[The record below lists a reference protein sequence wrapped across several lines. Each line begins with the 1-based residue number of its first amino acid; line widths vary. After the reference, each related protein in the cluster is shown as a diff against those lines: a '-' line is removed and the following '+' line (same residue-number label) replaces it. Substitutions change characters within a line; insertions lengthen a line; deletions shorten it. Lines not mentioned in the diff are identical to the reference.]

1 MKKLLSA
8 LYAMPG
14 PVWLFGAFGV
24 SRMWSWLLAW
34 AASGSLPTTWT
45 AAAFDLCTLLA
56 SLLPLTL
63 LWLLLR
69 RSPYAVQQVSLY
81 AGLKSAAHFAALFLY
96 RPVFGDLPGAF
107 SVPASALLTNAV
119 MCALW
124 FGVLRYFE
132 RSEDIAR
139 LTSEGRLGT
148 ARNYTRTLN
157 SFSAFLGGTDL
168 PFAAFTEPLVEEYNA
183 YLVRRG
189 VVRNTVSFYMRILRA
204 VYNRA
209 VRQRLTEQS
218 FPFSGVY
225 TGIDHTRKRA
235 VEERLIGR
243 LRNLDLSGSDALAL
257 ARDLF
262 IVSYCTR
269 GMSFVDMAF
278 LRKRDLSGGEINYVR
293 RKTGQ
298 LMTVHLET
306 CMREIVRRYEWRTR
320 NTPYVFPLLTA
331 EEPGRA
337 YSQYQI
343 ALNYYNRQL
352 KRLSQLLG
360 LEEGLSSYASR
371 HSWAT
376 AARNRRVPITVINA
390 GMGHT
395 SERTTRIYLSSLESS
410 VIDCANRKILSAL
423 TRI

>member
-1 MKKLLSA
+1 
-8 LYAMPG
+8 
-14 PVWLFGAFGV
+14 
-24 SRMWSWLLAW
+24 
-34 AASGSLPTTWT
+34 
-45 AAAFDLCTLLA
+45 
-56 SLLPLTL
+56 
-63 LWLLLR
+63 
-69 RSPYAVQQVSLY
+69 
-81 AGLKSAAHFAALFLY
+81 
-96 RPVFGDLPGAF
+96 
-107 SVPASALLTNAV
+107 
-119 MCALW
+119 
-124 FGVLRYFE
+124 
-132 RSEDIAR
+132 
-139 LTSEGRLGT
+139 
-148 ARNYTRTLN
+148 
-157 SFSAFLGGTDL
+157 
-168 PFAAFTEPLVEEYNA
+168 
-183 YLVRRG
+183 
-189 VVRNTVSFYMRILRA
+189 
-204 VYNRA
+204 
-209 VRQRLTEQS
+209 
-218 FPFSGVY
+218 
-225 TGIDHTRKRA
+225 
-235 VEERLIGR
+235 
-243 LRNLDLSGSDALAL
+243 
-257 ARDLF
+257 
-262 IVSYCTR
+262 
-269 GMSFVDMAF
+269 MSFVDMAF

-376 AARNRRVPITVINA
+376 AARNHRVPITVISA

>member
-1 MKKLLSA
+1 MVGRRCRA
-8 LYAMPG
+8 HP
-14 PVWLFGAFGV
+14 
-24 SRMWSWLLAW
+24 
-34 AASGSLPTTWT
+34 AASRRGVGDPAPHRRRRGP
-45 AAAFDLCTLLA
+45 AAA
-56 SLLPLTL
+56 
-63 LWLLLR
+63 
-69 RSPYAVQQVSLY
+69 
-81 AGLKSAAHFAALFLY
+81 Y
-96 RPVFGDLPGAF
+96 RPRPDARKASVHGGRDRRALPHPAPDVSVLAF
-107 SVPASALLTNAV
+107 
-119 MCALW
+119 
-124 FGVLRYFE
+124 LRGQ
-132 RSEDIAR
+132 IAR
-139 LTSEGRLGT
+139 LTSKEGRLGT

-262 IVSYCTR
+262 IFSYCTR

-331 EEPGRA
+331 EGPAG
-337 YSQYQI
+337 
-343 ALNYYNRQL
+343 
-352 KRLSQLLG
+352 
-360 LEEGLSSYASR
+360 
-371 HSWAT
+371 
-376 AARNRRVPITVINA
+376 PIRSI
-390 GMGHT
+390 
-395 SERTTRIYLSSLESS
+395 R
-410 VIDCANRKILSAL
+410 
-423 TRI
+423 

>member
-262 IVSYCTR
+262 IFSYCTR

>member
-1 MKKLLSA
+1 
-8 LYAMPG
+8 
-14 PVWLFGAFGV
+14 
-24 SRMWSWLLAW
+24 
-34 AASGSLPTTWT
+34 
-45 AAAFDLCTLLA
+45 
-56 SLLPLTL
+56 
-63 LWLLLR
+63 
-69 RSPYAVQQVSLY
+69 
-81 AGLKSAAHFAALFLY
+81 
-96 RPVFGDLPGAF
+96 
-107 SVPASALLTNAV
+107 
-119 MCALW
+119 
-124 FGVLRYFE
+124 
-132 RSEDIAR
+132 
-139 LTSEGRLGT
+139 
-148 ARNYTRTLN
+148 
-157 SFSAFLGGTDL
+157 
-168 PFAAFTEPLVEEYNA
+168 
-183 YLVRRG
+183 
-189 VVRNTVSFYMRILRA
+189 
-204 VYNRA
+204 
-209 VRQRLTEQS
+209 
-218 FPFSGVY
+218 
-225 TGIDHTRKRA
+225 
-235 VEERLIGR
+235 
-243 LRNLDLSGSDALAL
+243 
-257 ARDLF
+257 
-262 IVSYCTR
+262 
-269 GMSFVDMAF
+269 MSFVDMAF